1 MRRLIVIG
9 LLAALTVSA
18 TAAASSSSG
27 AKPSTLAAQLA
38 LARIATAKYVTD
50 LDRAKADG
58 YQIITPMIPGMG
70 YHYLNPNVKGFD
82 VRTPSILVYT
92 HRGTDWQL
100 GALEWVFPKKPTTP
114 PIPGAKYGSF
124 GAACHYIDGT
134 FVFADSQDKC
144 AATSPAAGQAV
155 CGSVPAEYQHDCEAA
170 NRSTGAK
177 FSFWH
182 GRLVTLHVWLWYPN
196 PAGLYAGMNPLV
208 TPFDNS

>member
-38 LARIATAKYVTD
+38 LARIATAKYVGD

-70 YHYLNPNVKGFD
+70 YHYLNPKVKGFD
-82 VRTPSILVYT
+82 VRKPSILVYT

-114 PIPGAKYGSF
+114 PIPAKRQLRSGLPYV
-124 GAACHYIDGT
+124 DGT
-134 FVFADSQDKC
+134 FVFADSQEKC

-155 CGSVPAEYQHDCEAA
+155 CGSVPAEYQRDCEAA

-182 GRLVTLHVWLWYPN
+182 GRLVTLHVWLCTRTRR
-196 PAGLYAGMNPLV
+196 ASTRA
-208 TPFDNS
+208 